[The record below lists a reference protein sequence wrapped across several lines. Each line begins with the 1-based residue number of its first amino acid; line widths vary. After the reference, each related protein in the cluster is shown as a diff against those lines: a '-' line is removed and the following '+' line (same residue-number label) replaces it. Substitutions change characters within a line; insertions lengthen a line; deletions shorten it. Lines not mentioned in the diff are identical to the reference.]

1 MARFKTEIPF
11 LLRAGKEEPG
21 ATLGPFVDQQLTAA
35 QEFRNKYVSK
45 LKDTNPV
52 FPAKTYGSFRE
63 DLDLTTDL
71 PSGQIIP
78 KTGKDPFAISGRDY
92 LTNFLNSYD
101 RSEVIIP
108 EERVNPGGLTALV
121 RQNAQ
126 PPQKFPGSE
135 GTAIS

>member
-1 MARFKTEIPF
+1 MAKFITEIPF

-35 QEFRNKYVSK
+35 QEFRNKFVSK

-52 FPAKTYGSFRE
+52 FPAKKYGSFQE
-63 DLDLTTDL
+63 DLDLTKDK
-71 PSGQIIP
+71 PSGQIVP
-78 KTGKDPFAISGRDY
+78 NTGKDPFSISGRDY
-92 LTNFLNSYD
+92 LNAFLSNYD
-101 RSEVIIP
+101 RSGVITP
-108 EERVNPGGLTALV
+108 EERVSAGGLTALIK
-121 RQNAQ
+121 QNAQ

>member
-35 QEFRNKYVSK
+35 QEFRNKFVSK

-52 FPAKTYGSFRE
+52 FPAKKYGSFQE
-63 DLDLTTDL
+63 DLDLTKDKI
-71 PSGQIIP
+71 SGRTVP
-78 KTGKDPFAISGRDY
+78 NTGKDPFAISGHDY
-92 LTNFLNSYD
+92 LNNFLNSYD
-101 RSEVIIP
+101 RSLVVTDKVP
-108 EERVNPGGLTALV
+108 AGGLDELV
-121 RQNAQ
+121 QQNAQ

>member
-35 QEFRNKYVSK
+35 QEFRNKFISK

-52 FPAKTYGSFRE
+52 FPAKKYGSFQE
-63 DLDLTTDL
+63 DLDLTKDK
-71 PSGQIIP
+71 PSGQIVP
-78 KTGKDPFAISGRDY
+78 NTGKDPFSISGRDY
-92 LTNFLNSYD
+92 LNTFLSNYD
-101 RSEVIIP
+101 RSGVITP
-108 EERVNPGGLTALV
+108 EERVSAGGLTALIK
-121 RQNAQ
+121 QNAQ

>member
-21 ATLGPFVDQQLTAA
+21 ATLGPFVDKQLTAA
-35 QEFRNKYVSK
+35 QEFRNKFVAK

-52 FPAKTYGSFRE
+52 FPAKKYGSFKE
-63 DLDLTTDL
+63 DLDLTKDEQ
-71 PSGQIIP
+71 SGQTIP
-78 KTGKDPFAISGRDY
+78 NTGKDPFSVSGRNY
-92 LTNFLNSYD
+92 LINFLNSYD
-101 RSEVIIP
+101 RSEVVP
-108 EERVNPGGLTALV
+108 EEERVNPGGLTTLV